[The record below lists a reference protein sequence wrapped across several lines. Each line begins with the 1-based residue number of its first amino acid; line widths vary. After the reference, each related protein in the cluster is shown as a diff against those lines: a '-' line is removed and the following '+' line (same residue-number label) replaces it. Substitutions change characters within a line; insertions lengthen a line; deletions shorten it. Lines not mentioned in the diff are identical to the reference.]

1 MTSMNKHLRPEGPML
16 GLMPL
21 KAIGHRFLLL
31 CLAISPLSHSAND
44 DVLDKSY
51 RLFTDLLVGDFDNQ
65 EQFYFDRRLELAESM
80 QHRRNHVQVEATD
93 DDGVFRLT
101 QTLDEAD
108 KPARVQ
114 FLKVTPDY
122 GSHRIQMTF
131 HEAEDLSGLAV
142 CTVHW
147 RRQLNHFVA
156 DDVTG
161 KCSENRNV
169 NAGELLLT
177 PTEFSLF
184 DLALPAREWS
194 EVQGPEATYRN
205 HKAREFTCWMSV
217 THRDGKATFRPG
229 LKILDQGGRIW
240 LTSDE
245 AEPQTAGIKMRRVRW
260 PTGTNA
266 DSLVLYAHRPD
277 EDRAVSYTWGHVDAE
292 RIAMNLRWMQA
303 SCTLSEE

>member
-21 KAIGHRFLLL
+21 KAIGHCFLLL
-31 CLAISPLSHSAND
+31 CLAISPLSHSVND

-65 EQFYFDRRLELAESM
+65 EQFYFDRRLELADSM
-80 QHRRNHVQVEATD
+80 QHRRNHVKVEATD

-131 HEAEDLSGLAV
+131 HEAENLTNRAV

-156 DDVTG
+156 DDVKG
-161 KCSENRNV
+161 DCSQNRNV
-169 NAGELLLT
+169 DAGELLLT

-194 EVQGPEATYRN
+194 AVQGPEATYRN

-229 LKILDQGGRIW
+229 LKILDQGGRMW

-266 DSLVLYAHRPD
+266 DSLVLYAHRPG
-277 EDRAVSYTWGHVDAE
+277 EERAVSYTWGHVDAE

>member
-1 MTSMNKHLRPEGPML
+1 MRMTNKNLRSSEYLL
-16 GLMPL
+16 GFLSL
-21 KAIGHRFLLL
+21 QSIGRCLLLL
-31 CLAISPLSHSAND
+31 CLSISPLAHTAND

-101 QTLDEAD
+101 QTLDEAEA
-108 KPARVQ
+108 PSRVQ
-114 FLKVTPDY
+114 LLKLTPDY
-122 GSHRIQMTF
+122 GSHRISMAF
-131 HEAEDLSGLAV
+131 HEADDLSDDAV
-142 CTVHW
+142 CTVQW

-156 DDVTG
+156 DKVTG
-161 KCSENRNV
+161 GCTENRDFAV
-169 NAGELLLT
+169 GELLLT

-184 DLALPAREWS
+184 DLALPAQEWS
-194 EVQGPEATYRN
+194 RVEGPEATYRN

-229 LKILDQGGRIW
+229 LKILDQGGRVW
-240 LTSDE
+240 LESDE
-245 AEPQTAGIKMRRVRW
+245 AEPQTAGIRMRRVRW

-266 DSLVLYAHRPD
+266 DSLVLYAHRPG
-277 EDRAVSYTWGHVDAE
+277 EESAVSYTWGHVDAE

-303 SCTLSEE
+303 SCTLSKE

>member
-1 MTSMNKHLRPEGPML
+1 
-16 GLMPL
+16 MP
-21 KAIGHRFLLL
+21 
-31 CLAISPLSHSAND
+31 
-44 DVLDKSY
+44 
-51 RLFTDLLVGDFDNQ
+51 
-65 EQFYFDRRLELAESM
+65 
-80 QHRRNHVQVEATD
+80 
-93 DDGVFRLT
+93 
-101 QTLDEAD
+101 
-108 KPARVQ
+108 
-114 FLKVTPDY
+114 
-122 GSHRIQMTF
+122 
-131 HEAEDLSGLAV
+131 
-142 CTVHW
+142 VHW

-156 DDVTG
+156 DDVAG

-205 HKAREFTCWMSV
+205 HRAREFTCWMSV

-260 PTGTNA
+260 PT
-266 DSLVLYAHRPD
+266 VLMQIPWCFMHT
-277 EDRAVSYTWGHVDAE
+277 DRMRSVPCHTPGVMSMPSG
-292 RIAMNLRWMQA
+292 LQ
-303 SCTLSEE
+303 